1 MGSCR
6 TPSISVVH
14 GAICGPAMREEGWH
28 GLPYDLAEVGVVFLP
43 AAFTQDIP
51 VSDQTITFVY
61 VIAALIMV
69 VVAILVIAW
78 LASVVARLL
87 EWSRGH
93 RERRG

>member
-1 MGSCR
+1 M
-6 TPSISVVH
+6 
-14 GAICGPAMREEGWH
+14 WH
-28 GLPYDLAEVGVVFLP
+28 VLPFDLAEVGVVFLP